1 MKTRPYLFRK
11 PLKTLSLFSVL
22 CFLLFTNM
30 KCKKYSP
37 DPGPETLPAE
47 TQTGARTFGCLV
59 DGKVWLP
66 ISKFPYSSLSTTI
79 QYNILNLS
87 STRRNEF
94 ISIAVRNMTD
104 VGNYDLKLNNSHASY
119 TIEDTF
125 YECRQG
131 LLIITKYDKTNKILS
146 GRFSF
151 IGQDSISK
159 KTVSVTDGRF
169 DVTFTN

>member
-1 MKTRPYLFRK
+1 MKPN
-11 PLKTLSLFSVL
+11 KTLLLFAAFAL
-22 CFLLFTNM
+22 LLFTNM
-30 KCKKYSP
+30 KCKKQSP

-47 TQTGARTFGCLV
+47 TQSGARTFGCLV

-79 QYNILNLS
+79 QYDILGLNS
-87 STRRNEF
+87 SRRDEF

-119 TIEDTF
+119 IIAGTF
-125 YECRQG
+125 YECKQG
-131 LLIITKYDKTNKILS
+131 LLTITRYDRTNKILS